1 MNRIILMVIMDILMV
16 PYWYIGLVRRGRY
29 KEKYSLQQGYDF
41 IRSIVRTVNRR
52 GRIKLTITGVEKL
65 PEKDGFIMFPNHQG
79 MFDVLAIIEA
89 CPRPLSI
96 VVKKEVK
103 DWILVKQVMQILNGL
118 AMDRSDVRASMQ
130 IIGEMSERAKNG
142 QNFIIFPEGTRS
154 RDGNHLQEFKAG
166 SFKSAVNAGC
176 PVVPVTLID
185 SFQPFDLPSIR
196 RVQVQVHILDP
207 IYPEQYV
214 GLKTRDIAHLVQQR
228 IQEKIDAETRK
239 NKQKMA

>member
-1 MNRIILMVIMDILMV
+1 MNRIIWMVIMDILMV

-29 KEKYSLQQGYDF
+29 KEKYTLQQGYDF

-52 GRIKLTITGVEKL
+52 GRISLTITGVEKL

-103 DWILVKQVMQILNGL
+103 DWILVKQVMQIVDGL
-118 AMDRSDVRASMQ
+118 AMDRSDIRASMQ

-154 RDGNHLQEFKAG
+154 RDGNNLQEFKAG

-176 PVVPVTLID
+176 PIVPVALID
-185 SFQPFDLPSIR
+185 SFKPFDLPSIR
-196 RVQVQVHILDP
+196 PVQVQVHILDP

-214 GLKTRDIAHLVQQR
+214 GLKTRDIAHLVQQK
-228 IQEKIDAETRK
+228 IQKEIEKNLAK
-239 NKQKMA
+239 NGELKK